1 MTNSSE
7 CRMHRDGSWLIV
19 TPAGYLNDQ
28 AGAKLN
34 ILLGSANFDG
44 IRVVLFDFG
53 ETLLVNSQGIAC
65 LLDNCDALVDT
76 RNLKVAFCRM
86 PALVKEA
93 FSLVGL
99 LELVSAFGTEQEARS
114 ALGHG

>member
-7 CRMHRDGSWLIV
+7 CRMHRDGTWLII
-19 TPAGYLNDQ
+19 TPVGYLNDQ
-28 AGAKLN
+28 AGSKLN
-34 ILLGSANFDG
+34 TLIGSVHFEG

-86 PALVKEA
+86 PALVREA

-99 LELVSAFGTEQEARS
+99 LELVSSFGTEQEARS
-114 ALGHG
+114 ALGNG